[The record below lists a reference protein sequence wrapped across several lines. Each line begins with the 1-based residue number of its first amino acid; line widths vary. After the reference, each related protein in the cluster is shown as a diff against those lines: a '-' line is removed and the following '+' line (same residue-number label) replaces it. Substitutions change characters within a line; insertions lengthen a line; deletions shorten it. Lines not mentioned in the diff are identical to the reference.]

1 VSAVTEFPFE
11 DHHFFTEEEID
22 TVIKKYQTISH
33 FNKLILTTEKDA
45 VRLEKFKE
53 KLEGVEI
60 FILPMKIHF
69 FEEDKFLAYLKNF
82 LLEFK
87 I

>member
-1 VSAVTEFPFE
+1 M
-11 DHHFFTEEEID
+11 D